1 MNRQRIP
8 VWQGHRS
15 YTLSHVAGVASWTL
29 SATKG
34 MFIILDNKS
43 LLYADSTI
51 FYKKNIAGVIYVS
64 TKDVRY
70 KEYKKTSCMYRRFQV
85 KLILL
90 CFYVNCK
97 LDSLLNSKRLKIC
110 ESSSLMYLINI
121 LLLIIYLCTGYSCR
135 KPAL

>member
-1 MNRQRIP
+1 MTVNRQRIP

-15 YTLSHVAGVASWTL
+15 YILSHVAGVASWTL

-85 KLILL
+85 KLI
-90 CFYVNCK
+90 CCVF
-97 LDSLLNSKRLKIC
+97 
-110 ESSSLMYLINI
+110 M
-121 LLLIIYLCTGYSCR
+121 
-135 KPAL
+135 

>member
-1 MNRQRIP
+1 MTVNRPRIP

-43 LLYADSTI
+43 FMLTALYST
-51 FYKKNIAGVIYVS
+51 KNIAGVIYVS

-70 KEYKKTSCMYRRFQV
+70 RVQKKHLV
-85 KLILL
+85 
-90 CFYVNCK
+90 
-97 LDSLLNSKRLKIC
+97 
-110 ESSSLMYLINI
+110 
-121 LLLIIYLCTGYSCR
+121 CTGAF
-135 KPAL
+135 K